1 MGFQWFGV
9 IKMHVKGGDDDMK
22 GVFGDRAA
30 ERMFHMVDNYGH
42 RGTADRTDLI

>member
-9 IKMHVKGGDDDMK
+9 IKMHVKGGDAEMK
-22 GVFGDRAA
+22 NLSCDRSA
-30 ERMFHMVDNYGH
+30 ERMFHVVDNYGH